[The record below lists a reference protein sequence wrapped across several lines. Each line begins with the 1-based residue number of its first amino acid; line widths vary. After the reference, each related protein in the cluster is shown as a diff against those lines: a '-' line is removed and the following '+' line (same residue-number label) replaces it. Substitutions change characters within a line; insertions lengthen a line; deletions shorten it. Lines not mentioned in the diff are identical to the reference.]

1 MIMTVRGAIPAAD
14 LGYTLSHE
22 HLLCDL
28 WRFVRSYDAIL
39 NDESI
44 AIQELAEYKAAGGAT
59 VVDVTSGGLGRNP
72 AALRRISDAT
82 GLHIVMGAG
91 WYREPFYD
99 RSIWERTTNAI
110 AVSISTQVF
119 VPEESVFFAQM

>member
-1 MIMTVRGAIPAAD
+1 MIMTVRGPIAAAEM
-14 LGYTLSHE
+14 GYTLSHE

-39 NDESI
+39 DDEAV
-44 AIQELAEYKAAGGAT
+44 AIQELAEYKAAGGGT

-72 AALRRISDAT
+72 AALRRISEAT

-91 WYREPFYD
+91 WYREPVYP
-99 RSIWERTTNAI
+99 R
-110 AVSISTQVF
+110 
-119 VPEESVFFAQM
+119 